1 MGALLQ
7 HAYVVANQTALSS
20 LTACTHPIHPA
31 MKKTHPFGLLLTCLL
46 ASLGAHAQNAQGPAV
61 VAAAGQTF
69 VAHGLV
75 LDWTVGEVAV
85 MAWQP
90 AGSQAQVLE
99 GFHRGAWSPAEL
111 PDVTADALAV
121 YPNPFKTD
129 VWVQV
134 SPMAE
139 AIQVEVY
146 DLQGRQLRAF
156 TQKPEAG
163 RVRLNLAELPMA
175 GYMLSVFDPVSRK
188 RTSHLISKN
197 D

>member
-1 MGALLQ
+1 
-7 HAYVVANQTALSS
+7 
-20 LTACTHPIHPA
+20 
-31 MKKTHPFGLLLTCLL
+31 MKKIPPSGLLLTCLL
-46 ASLGAHAQNAQGPAV
+46 GSFGAHTQNAPSPAV

-69 VAHGLV
+69 TAHGLV

-90 AGSQAQVLE
+90 AGGPAQVLE
-99 GFHRGAWSPAEL
+99 GFQRGAWQPAER
-111 PDVTADALAV
+111 PEVGGATALAV

-134 SPMAE
+134 SPTAQS
-139 AIQVEVY
+139 IQVEIY
-146 DLQGRQLRAF
+146 DLQGRQLQAL

-163 RVRLNLAELPMA
+163 RVHLNLTDLPVA
-175 GYMLSVFDPVSRK
+175 GYMLSVFDPAIRK
-188 RTSHLISKN
+188 RNSHFILKN